1 VRPIHECSLYTSVYG
16 DYSNWFEPRSI
27 SEPVPFQTGSGIGS
41 KNNRR
46 NNDTIAMSPK
56 TVEATDKRTNQNTG
70 LEEVQDSLRG
80 ESVVHIVWLSK

>member
-1 VRPIHECSLYTSVYG
+1 
-16 DYSNWFEPRSI
+16 
-27 SEPVPFQTGSGIGS
+27 
-41 KNNRR
+41 
-46 NNDTIAMSPK
+46 MSPK